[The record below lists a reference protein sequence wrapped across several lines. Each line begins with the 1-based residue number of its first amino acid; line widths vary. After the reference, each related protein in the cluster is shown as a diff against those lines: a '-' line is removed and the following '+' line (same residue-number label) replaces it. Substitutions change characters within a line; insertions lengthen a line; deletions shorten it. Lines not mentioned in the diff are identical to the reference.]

1 MLKFFVQSFPK
12 DHVLSHSTDNHT
24 ADLAHPIMKGEALL
38 GDLVIV
44 HHGPYVGRRG
54 SIEWI
59 NPDGFWVYFNDGVG
73 SDEANEDSTT
83 LVEPCHV
90 HIEPA
95 PNTLTLTR
103 DKGYNVT
110 VGDIV
115 EVARGNY
122 YRCKGV
128 VKAVDLTNALLDIV
142 CPVEGHQVS
151 FIFSCTLSLLILS
164 SRHKFLS
171 HFAVRSRNV
180 LKMNYPSL
188 LVMMYGL

>member
-1 MLKFFVQSFPK
+1 MQSFSK
-12 DHVLSHSTDNHT
+12 DHVLSHSTDDHT
-24 ADLAHPIMKGEALL
+24 ADLAHPLTKGEALP

-59 NPDGFWVYFNDGVG
+59 NPDGFWVYFNNGVG
-73 SDEANEDSTT
+73 SDEADEDSMT

-115 EVARGNY
+115 KVARGNY
-122 YRCKGV
+122 YRCEGV
-128 VKAVDLTNALLDIV
+128 VKAVDLTIALLDIV

-151 FIFSCTLSLLILS
+151 FIFSCTLGLLILL

-171 HFAVRSRNV
+171 HFATRSRNV
-180 LKMNYPSL
+180 LKMNYASS
-188 LVMMYGL
+188 LVMTYGL

>member
-1 MLKFFVQSFPK
+1 MLKFFVQSFSK
-12 DHVLSHSTDNHT
+12 DHVLSHSTENCT
-24 ADLAHPIMKGEALL
+24 ADLAHPLMKGEALL

-44 HHGPYVGRRG
+44 HHGPYVGWGG

-73 SDEANEDSTT
+73 SDEANEDSMT

-90 HIEPA
+90 HIKPA

-110 VGDIV
+110 VGDIM

-122 YRCKGV
+122 YHCEGV
-128 VKAVDLTNALLDIV
+128 VKAMSRTKYVWYRGHRDHVSCIPKTEELFQECFYWLKAPGVEEEEDCGYHPTRRLLRI
-142 CPVEGHQVS
+142 
-151 FIFSCTLSLLILS
+151 
-164 SRHKFLS
+164 
-171 HFAVRSRNV
+171 
-180 LKMNYPSL
+180 
-188 LVMMYGL
+188 

>member
-1 MLKFFVQSFPK
+1 MQSYLK
-12 DHVLSHSTDNHT
+12 DHVLSRGVDDCT
-24 ADLAHPIMKGEALL
+24 DLAHPLAKGEALP

-44 HHGPYVGRRG
+44 CCGPYLNRRG

-59 NPDGFWVYFNDGVG
+59 NPNGFWVHFNDGAG
-73 SDEANEDSTT
+73 GDEIDEDSMT

-95 PNTLTLTR
+95 PHTLTLTK

-110 VGDIV
+110 AGDIV

-122 YRCKGV
+122 YRCEGV

-142 CPVEGHQVS
+142 CPVEGNQVS
-151 FIFSCTLSLLILS
+151 ILFSMYSQFTDRS
-164 SRHKFLS
+164 SRQKFLS
-171 HFAVRSRNV
+171 HFAARSRNV

>member
-1 MLKFFVQSFPK
+1 MQSFSK
-12 DHVLSHSTDNHT
+12 DHVLSHSTDDCT
-24 ADLAHPIMKGEALL
+24 ADLAHPLMKGEALL

-44 HHGPYVGRRG
+44 RHGPYIGQRD

-90 HIEPA
+90 HIKPA

-115 EVARGNY
+115 EVTRGNY
-122 YRCKGV
+122 YCCEGV
-128 VKAVDLTNALLDIV
+128 VKVVDLTNALLDIV

-151 FIFSCTLSLLILS
+151 FIFSCTLGLLILP

-171 HFAVRSRNV
+171 HFAIRSRNI
-180 LKMNYPSL
+180 LKMNYPSS
-188 LVMMYGL
+188 LVMTYGL